1 MVAKLELSESRRWPT
16 AAAVF
21 LLYLAFLGLII
32 ALLALMNK
40 KSGGGKPGY
49 VRLQWMAKYLIDRL
63 SVFFP
68 AYNEEENLE
77 KTVLDAKKVL
87 LEVARQWEIIIV
99 DDGSKDRTGEIA
111 DKLAAENNKV
121 VVVHHH
127 LNRGYGAALKS
138 GYQKARYPWVAF
150 ADSDGQFDFS
160 EIKKFLAYT
169 GSADL
174 ILGYRIKRADSFMR
188 SVFTFIWGVIPRII
202 LGLRIKD
209 YSCGFKLIKKEVFI
223 SVQPL
228 VGEEKVTQIEM
239 LTKAQRKGFKII
251 EIGVHHFPREHGQQ
265 TGANLKV
272 VLRSIGDL
280 LTLYQDL
287 RNR

>member
-1 MVAKLELSESRRWPT
+1 MNASMIT
-16 AAAVF
+16 
-21 LLYLAFLGLII
+21 LLGEAD
-32 ALLALMNK
+32 K
-40 KSGGGKPGY
+40 KSGVAKAGY
-49 VRLQWMAKYLIDRL
+49 VRLQWMASYLIDKL

-87 LEVARQWEIIIV
+87 SEVARQWEIIIV

-111 DKLAAENNKV
+111 DKLAAKNKNI

-127 LNRGYGAALKS
+127 PNRGYGAALKS
-138 GYQKARYPWVAF
+138 GYKKAKYPWVAF

-160 EIKKFLAYT
+160 EIKKFLVQT
-169 GSADL
+169 KTADL

-188 SVFTFIWGVIPRII
+188 SVFTFVWGMIPRII
-202 LGLRIKD
+202 FGLRIKD
-209 YSCGFKLIKKEVFI
+209 YSCGFKLIKKEVFN

-239 LTKAQRKGFKII
+239 LTKAQRKGFKIV

-272 VLRSIGDL
+272 VLRSVTDL
-280 LTLYQDL
+280 LQLWQKL
-287 RNR
+287 R